1 MPWLVEILNDTVRME
16 IKSLPADIQAR
27 FLHLS
32 DLIAQSGLDRIGE
45 PHVKHLEGKRG
56 RCGSKDET
64 VSLVPCTLL

>member
-32 DLIAQSGLDRIGE
+32 DLITQSGLDRIGE
-45 PHVKHLEGKRG
+45 PYVKHLENKLWEMRLKG
-56 RCGSKDET
+56 RDGIARA
-64 VSLVPCTLL
+64 LTLL